1 MKLIKE
7 LRDIVIGFYKALKNG
22 QVPNGQSKQS
32 SPDNPDKDNTDE
44 DSEAPVNEYEK
55 LLIIAEGENRTHI
68 AVNINILL
76 IHFLILIFQVEQQM
90 KMKIDDYEQKVNELE
105 AINEQLNQKIENLE
119 KDLHKYNTLEKTE
132 KKESAEITKLKY
144 DIGQTRTLLKS
155 YEDQNL
161 KMAELEKKLR
171 NIHTKHDREIKLVEE
186 KYKEVINKIIYSIL
200 FILTYSSLHIHSYL
214 QKIKTYER
222 TISQYKELHQISNQN
237 KQRSI
242 SATHRES
249 KDPTKD
255 IDLSSNNIEEAK
267 SDKVHQKLSHQTVLQ
282 NRTSSKEKISFR
294 STSAHKPEVKT
305 NPCPFNSS
313 RGHAK
318 TNKLDQYKKLLDKKI
333 EEVTY

>member
-1 MKLIKE
+1 
-7 LRDIVIGFYKALKNG
+7 
-22 QVPNGQSKQS
+22 
-32 SPDNPDKDNTDE
+32 
-44 DSEAPVNEYEK
+44 
-55 LLIIAEGENRTHI
+55 
-68 AVNINILL
+68 
-76 IHFLILIFQVEQQM
+76 M

-214 QKIKTYER
+214 
-222 TISQYKELHQISNQN
+222 
-237 KQRSI
+237 
-242 SATHRES
+242 
-249 KDPTKD
+249 
-255 IDLSSNNIEEAK
+255 
-267 SDKVHQKLSHQTVLQ
+267 
-282 NRTSSKEKISFR
+282 
-294 STSAHKPEVKT
+294 
-305 NPCPFNSS
+305 
-313 RGHAK
+313 
-318 TNKLDQYKKLLDKKI
+318 
-333 EEVTY
+333 